1 MPESLQ
7 EYQAFIQEVDARCAR
22 LVKGYGPY
30 LSCRKGC
37 SECCTDI
44 SVLPVEA
51 FSLILGL
58 RSVSGLK
65 SSNQVQENRCSFLDT
80 EGACS
85 VYPLRPLICRTH
97 GLPLLYQIL
106 EYGPDGTLLK
116 PEEGPEWQ
124 LFYCDLN
131 FREVPEDQWE
141 EVFRIENVL
150 DMEEWNRTLI
160 EVNERFRGSADG
172 SAFLSDVWKGKYGQ
186 GARKELYNTGRIP
199 LSSLAWSL

>member
-7 EYQAFIQEVDARCAR
+7 AYKDFILEIDARCAQ
-22 LVKGYGPY
+22 LVKEHSPH
-30 LSCRKGC
+30 LSCRRGC

-51 FSLILGL
+51 FSLVLGL
-58 RSVSGLK
+58 RTASRSEL
-65 SSNQVQENRCSFLDT
+65 STQDIENRCSFLT
-80 EGACS
+80 NEGACS
-85 VYPLRPLICRTH
+85 IYPLRPLICRTH

-116 PEEGPEWQ
+116 PEEGPQWQ

-131 FREVPEDQWE
+131 FWDVSEDQWE

-150 DMEEWNRTLI
+150 DMEEWNRRLI
-160 EVNERFRGSADG
+160 EINERFRGSADG
-172 SAFLSDVWKGKYGQ
+172 SAFLSDVWKGRYGQ

-199 LSSLAWSL
+199 LSSLAWAL